1 MKSNLNPSTPA
12 DVASLAS
19 GLKAG
24 IADSV
29 ERLSTWAEGITAN
42 ADALPPLDAAYHQSE
57 LTLQEALG
65 GMLRSLLNL
74 GN

>member
-1 MKSNLNPSTPA
+1 MKSNLNPNTPVDTA
-12 DVASLAS
+12 TVVS

-24 IADSV
+24 ITESV

-42 ADALPPLDAAYHQSE
+42 ADALPPLDAAYHRSE
-57 LTLQEALG
+57 LTLQEQLHS
-65 GMLRSLLNL
+65 MVRSLLHG